1 MAIPEPLPSLP
12 KRPSGGK
19 GIMVMKF
26 GGTSVTGEEGLLRV
40 AGLAKAALAGH
51 RVLLVASAMS
61 GITDLLVAGAQR
73 VQGAEAVLASYSGTH
88 RRALAALA
96 GELGP
101 ERTRE
106 LERRLS
112 ILETELARL
121 LQGVTLL
128 GDCSPQVLARIC
140 SLGERASCALLA
152 GLVQAMGL
160 PCLELDPTQV
170 LVCSGNPAE
179 ASPLPAR
186 IRERLAFFRSGDQ
199 PLALLPGFF
208 GGNEAGEAVLLGRG
222 GSDLS
227 AALAAGAVDA
237 EVLEI
242 WTDVDGV
249 FTADPRLVENAQCL
263 TELSY
268 EEAMELAYFGAKV
281 LHPRTLGYVRGP
293 GIPTRVRNTQRPG
306 HPGTLVTAG
315 VLESKSL
322 PRGLTLLSGMALLD
336 LSGSG
341 LKGVPGVAAR
351 AFGSLAAKG
360 VNVVLITQGSSECAI
375 TICVRKEEAQPAREA
390 LGATFEAELAAG
402 LMDPLVLK
410 PDHAVV
416 SVVGDGMGKYVGV
429 AGSFFGAMGGQGCKV
444 VAIAQGASGRSISAV
459 VSEQEGPRALAAIHR
474 RFFGG
479 LEPLELN
486 LMGVGLVGKQFL
498 VQLQHLQQRM
508 PEVAASLKLCAVSN
522 SRRMLIDTDG
532 LDPAEALAALESR
545 GEPLDEN
552 RLRESVRARK
562 PDHAVLVDCTTS
574 QSLAESYLGFV
585 EAGFHLVSASKKANS
600 GTMAAW
606 RDLRRALAQRGRVFH
621 YETNVGAGL
630 PILGP
635 LRDLRN
641 GGDRVLRLE
650 GILSGSLSYI
660 YGRLD
665 AGAKFSEA
673 VREAREAGF
682 TEPDPRD
689 DLSGLDVAR
698 KALILHREMGGA
710 LELDQVEVE
719 GALPAGFDA
728 GGSVDAFMARLPELD
743 EPFRLRMEALA
754 AQGKALRYAATVTP
768 EGCRVGAI
776 EVDASHPLQVIRG
789 GENALCLSTEAYHPH
804 PMVVRGYGAGAAVT
818 ATGVLADVLRIA
830 RGSRA

>member
-1 MAIPEPLPSLP
+1 MDISDPARSAASAPQ
-12 KRPSGGK
+12 GGR
-19 GIMVMKF
+19 GILVMKF
-26 GGTSVTGEEGLLRV
+26 GGTSVAGDAGLLRV
-40 AGLAKAALAGH
+40 AALVRAALAGH

-61 GITDLLVAGAQR
+61 GITDLLVAGAHR
-73 VQGAEAVLASYSGTH
+73 VLDSGTVLDSYCSTH
-88 RRALAALA
+88 RRALAALP
-96 GELGP
+96 GLP
-101 ERTRE
+101 PPLVQD
-106 LERRLS
+106 LEARLDL
-112 ILETELARL
+112 LEAELARL

-152 GLVQAMGL
+152 GLLRASGL
-160 PCLELDPTQV
+160 ACLELDPTQV
-170 LVCSGNPAE
+170 LVCQGNPAE

-186 IRERLAFFRSGDQ
+186 IRERLRPFRRGDAE
-199 PLALLPGFF
+199 LAILPGFF
-208 GGNEAGEAVLLGRG
+208 GGNEAGEPMLLGRG

-227 AALAAGAVDA
+227 GALAAAAVDA
-237 EVLEI
+237 AGLEI

-249 FTADPRLVENAQCL
+249 FTADPRLVEGARCL
-263 TELSY
+263 EELSY

-293 GIPTRVRNTQRPG
+293 AIPTRVRNTLRPE
-306 HPGTLVTAG
+306 HPGTLVTAEAQP
-315 VLESKSL
+315 LKSG
-322 PRGLTLLSGMALLD
+322 PRGLTLLPGLALLD

-351 AFGSLAAKG
+351 AFGSLAARG

-375 TICVRKEEAQPAREA
+375 TICVRAGEAVPAREA
-390 LGATFEAELAAG
+390 LAVTFEAELAAG

-416 SVVGDGMGKYVGV
+416 SVVGDGMGQHIGV
-429 AGSFFGAMGGQGCKV
+429 SGSFFGALGSQGCSV

-459 VSEQEGPRALAAIHR
+459 VREEAGPRALAAVHR

-479 LEPLELN
+479 LEPLELH

-498 VQLQHLQQRM
+498 VQLQHLRRRM
-508 PEVAASLKLCAVSN
+508 PEVAASLKLCAVTN
-522 SRRMLIDTDG
+522 SRRMLLDADG
-532 LDPAEALAALESR
+532 LDPATALAELAAR
-545 GEPLDEN
+545 GEPLDEQ
-552 RLRESVRARK
+552 RLRDTVRSRR
-562 PDHAVLVDCTTS
+562 PDHAVLVDCTTA
-574 QSLAESYLGFV
+574 QSLADSYLSFV
-585 EAGFHLVSASKKANS
+585 ETGFHLVSASKKANS
-600 GTMAAW
+600 GTMEAW
-606 RDLRRALAQRGRVFH
+606 RELRRILDRRGRVFH

-641 GGDRVLRLE
+641 GGDRIRRLE

-665 AGAKFSEA
+665 EGADFSQA

-698 KALILHREMGGA
+698 KALILFREMGGE
-710 LELDQVEVE
+710 LELGQVDVA
-719 GALPAGFDA
+719 GALPEGFDA
-728 GGSVDAFMARLPELD
+728 GGTVEAFMARLPELD
-743 EPFRLRMEALA
+743 APFRARLEALK

-776 EVDASHPLQVIRG
+776 EVDAEHPLSVIRG
-789 GENALCLSTEAYHPH
+789 GENALCVSTEAYDPH

-830 RGSRA
+830 RGARS

>member
-1 MAIPEPLPSLP
+1 MDSKDSISPLPLP
-12 KRPSGGK
+12 PSGAK
-19 GIMVMKF
+19 GILVMKF
-26 GGTSVTGEEGLLRV
+26 GGTSVAGEAGISAV
-40 AGLAKAALAGH
+40 AGLARKALDGH
-51 RVLLVASAMS
+51 RVLLVASAMA

-73 VQGAEAVLASYSGTH
+73 VKGTEEVLAGYGPVH
-88 RRALAALA
+88 RRVLAALA
-96 GELGP
+96 PAFTPAQVAALEQRLGA
-101 ERTRE
+101 
-106 LERRLS
+106 LE
-112 ILETELARL
+112 EELARL
-121 LQGVTLL
+121 LQGINLL
-128 GDCSPQVLARIC
+128 GDCSPHVLARIC
-140 SLGERASCALLA
+140 SLGERASCTLLA
-152 GLVQAMGL
+152 GLLEAQGA
-160 PCLELDPTQV
+160 PCQLLDPVQV
-170 LVCSGNPAE
+170 MLCRGNPME
-179 ASPLPAR
+179 ASPLPAL
-186 IRERLAFFRSGDQ
+186 IRERLRPFRQGDQ

-208 GGNEAGEAVLLGRG
+208 GGNEAGEPMLLGRG

-227 AALAAGAVDA
+227 AALAAGAVGA
-237 EVLEI
+237 ELLEI

-249 FTADPRLVENAQCL
+249 FTADPRLVENARCL
-263 TELSY
+263 EELSY

-293 GIPTRVRNTQRPG
+293 RIPTRVRNTHRPE
-306 HPGTLVTAG
+306 HPGTLVTAAA
-315 VLESKSL
+315 VASDDT
-322 PRGLTLLSGMALLD
+322 PRGLTLLPGLALLD

-375 TICVRKEEAQPAREA
+375 TICVRAEEAAPAREA
-390 LGATFEAELAAG
+390 LAAGFEAELAAG

-410 PDHAVV
+410 SDHAVV

-429 AGSFFGAMGGQGCKV
+429 AGSFFGALGGQGCNV

-459 VSEQEGPRALAAIHR
+459 VQESEGPKALAAIHR

-479 LEPLELN
+479 LEPLELY
-486 LMGVGLVGKQFL
+486 LMGIGLVGKQFL

-522 SRRMLIDTDG
+522 SRRMLVDPDG
-532 LDPAEALAALESR
+532 LDPATALAEMKVR
-545 GEPLDEN
+545 GEPLDEA
-552 RLRESVRARK
+552 RLREAVRLRR

-574 QSLAESYLGFV
+574 QSLADSYLSFV

-600 GTMAAW
+600 GTMASW
-606 RDLRRALAQRGRVFH
+606 RELRHTLVRRGRVFH

-665 AGAKFSEA
+665 AGAAFSEA

-698 KALILHREMGGA
+698 KALILYREMGGA
-710 LELDQVEVE
+710 LELGQVQVE
-719 GALPAGFDA
+719 GALPEGFDA

-743 EPFRLRMEALA
+743 EPFRARMAALA

-776 EVDASHPLQVIRG
+776 EVDAAHPLSVIRG

-830 RGSRA
+830 RGARS

>member
-1 MAIPEPLPSLP
+1 MDSTESARSLP
-12 KRPSGGK
+12 PSAQ
-19 GIMVMKF
+19 GILVMKF
-26 GGTSVTGEEGLLRV
+26 GGTSVAGDSGLTRV
-40 AGLAKAALAGH
+40 AGLVREAMAGH

-61 GITDLLVAGAQR
+61 GVTDLLVAGAQR
-73 VQGAEAVLASYSGTH
+73 TKGTEEVLAGYSSIH
-88 RRALAALA
+88 RQALDALA
-96 GELGP
+96 GDLPARQALG
-101 ERTRE
+101 
-106 LERRLS
+106 LEARLGA
-112 ILETELARL
+112 LESELARL
-121 LQGVTLL
+121 LQGVNLL
-128 GDCSPQVLARIC
+128 GDCSPLVFARIC
-140 SLGERASCALLA
+140 ALGERASCALLA
-152 GLVQAMGL
+152 GLLEGRGT
-160 PCLELDPTQV
+160 PCLCLDPTRV
-170 LVCSGNPAE
+170 LICHGNPLE
-179 ASPLPAR
+179 ASPIPAR
-186 IRERLAFFRSGDQ
+186 IREQLAPFRDGDQ

-208 GGNEAGEAVLLGRG
+208 GGNAAAEPVLLGRG

-227 AALAAGAVDA
+227 AALAAAAVDA
-237 EVLEI
+237 ELLEI

-249 FTADPRLVENAQCL
+249 FTADPRLVENARCL
-263 TELSY
+263 EQLSY

-293 GIPTRVRNTQRPG
+293 GIPTRVRNTHKPE
-306 HPGTLVTAG
+306 HPGTLVTADAQA
-315 VLESKSL
+315 SL
-322 PRGLTLLSGMALLD
+322 DTPRGLTLLPGLALLD

-375 TICVRKEEAQPAREA
+375 TICVRAEEAVAAREA
-390 LGATFEAELAAG
+390 LAVTFEGELAAG
-402 LMDPLVLK
+402 LMDPLTLK

-508 PEVAASLKLCAVSN
+508 PAVAASLKLCAVSN

-532 LDPAEALAALESR
+532 LDPAGALEALESR
-545 GEPLDEN
+545 GEPLDEH
-552 RLRESVRARK
+552 RLRESVRARR

-574 QSLAESYLGFV
+574 QALAESYLGFV

-600 GTMAAW
+600 GTMASW

-673 VREAREAGF
+673 VREARDAGF

-710 LELDQVEVE
+710 LELDQVQVE

-728 GGSVDAFMARLPELD
+728 GGSVEAFMARLPELD

-830 RGSRA
+830 RGARA

>member
-1 MAIPEPLPSLP
+1 MDSTDSARSLP
-12 KRPSGGK
+12 PS
-19 GIMVMKF
+19 ILVMKF
-26 GGTSVTGEEGLLRV
+26 GGTSVAGDSGLTRV
-40 AGLAKAALAGH
+40 AGLVRTALEGQ

-61 GITDLLVAGAQR
+61 GVTDLLVAGAQR
-73 VQGAEAVLASYSGTH
+73 TRGTEAVLAGYSAIH
-88 RRALAALA
+88 RQALDALAADLPA
-96 GELGP
+96 RQALG
-101 ERTRE
+101 
-106 LERRLS
+106 LEAKLGA
-112 ILETELARL
+112 LEAELARL
-121 LQGVTLL
+121 LQGVNLL
-128 GDCSPQVLARIC
+128 GDCSPLVFARIC
-140 SLGERASCALLA
+140 ALGERASCALLA
-152 GLVQAMGL
+152 GLLEGRGT
-160 PCLELDPTQV
+160 PCLCLDPTKV
-170 LVCSGNPAE
+170 LICQGNPLE
-179 ASPLPAR
+179 ASPLTAR
-186 IRERLAFFRSGDQ
+186 IREQLRPFREGSQ

-208 GGNEAGEAVLLGRG
+208 GGNAAGEPVLLGRG

-227 AALAAGAVDA
+227 AALAAAAVDA
-237 EVLEI
+237 ALLEI

-249 FTADPRLVENAQCL
+249 FTADPRLVQNARCL
-263 TELSY
+263 EELSY

-293 GIPTRVRNTQRPG
+293 GIPTRVRNTHRPE
-306 HPGTLVTAG
+306 HPGTLVTADAEAS
-315 VLESKSL
+315 LDL
-322 PRGLTLLSGMALLD
+322 PRGLTLLPGLALLD

-375 TICVRKEEAQPAREA
+375 TICVRAEEAAAAREA
-390 LGATFEAELAAG
+390 LAVTFEGELAAG
-402 LMDPLVLK
+402 LMDPLTLK

-416 SVVGDGMGKYVGV
+416 SVVGDGMGQYVGV

-479 LEPLELN
+479 LEPVELN
-486 LMGVGLVGKQFL
+486 LMGIGLVGKQFL

-508 PEVAASLKLCAVSN
+508 PEVAASLKLCAVTN
-522 SRRMLIDTDG
+522 SRRMLIDPDG
-532 LDPAEALAALESR
+532 LDPASALAALESR
-545 GEPLDEN
+545 GEPLDEA
-552 RLRESVRARK
+552 RLRDSVRSRR

-574 QSLAESYLGFV
+574 QALADSYLGFV

-600 GTMAAW
+600 GTMASW
-606 RDLRRALAQRGRVFH
+606 RELRRALAQRGRVFH

-710 LELDQVEVE
+710 LELDQVQVE

-728 GGSVDAFMARLPELD
+728 GGPVDAFMARLPELD
-743 EPFRLRMEALA
+743 EAFRERMAALS

-830 RGSRA
+830 RGARA

>member
-1 MAIPEPLPSLP
+1 MDSTGPDRSLP
-12 KRPSGGK
+12 LTPAGGK
-19 GIMVMKF
+19 GILVMKF
-26 GGTSVTGEEGLLRV
+26 GGTSVAGEAGLARV
-40 AGLAKAALAGH
+40 AGLAKAAAAGH
-51 RVLLVASAMS
+51 RVLLVASAMA
-61 GITDLLVAGAQR
+61 GITDLLVAGANR
-73 VQGAEAVLASYSGTH
+73 VKGTEEVLEGYGSAH

-96 GELGP
+96 SGFTP
-101 ERTRE
+101 AQVRE
-106 LERRLS
+106 LELKLDA
-112 ILETELARL
+112 LEEELARL
-121 LQGVTLL
+121 LKGINLL

-140 SLGERASCALLA
+140 ALGERASCAMLSGLLRA
-152 GLVQAMGL
+152 GGV

-170 LVCSGNPAE
+170 LICRGNPLE

-186 IRERLAFFRSGDQ
+186 IRQQLEPFRCGNQ

-208 GGNEAGEAVLLGRG
+208 GGNEAGEPVLLGRG

-227 AALAAGAVDA
+227 AALVAAAVDA
-237 EVLEI
+237 SLLEI

-249 FTADPRLVENAQCL
+249 FTADPRLVQNAQCL
-263 TELSY
+263 EELSY

-293 GIPTRVRNTQRPG
+293 RIPTRVRNSHRPE
-306 HPGTLVTAG
+306 HPGTLVTSAA
-315 VLESKSL
+315 VASSDL
-322 PRGLTLLSGMALLD
+322 PRGLTLLPGLALLD

-341 LKGVPGVAAR
+341 LRGVPGVAAR
-351 AFGSLAAKG
+351 AFGALAAKG

-375 TICVRKEEAQPAREA
+375 TICVRAEEAAPARDA
-390 LGATFEAELAAG
+390 LAVTFEGELAAG
-402 LMDPLVLK
+402 LMDPLLVK
-410 PDHAVV
+410 QGHSVV

-429 AGSFFGAMGGQGCKV
+429 AGSFFGALGGQGCSV

-459 VSEQEGPRALAAIHR
+459 VSEREGPRALAAVHR

-479 LEPLELN
+479 LEPLELH
-486 LMGVGLVGKQFL
+486 LMGIGLVGKQFL

-508 PEVAASLKLCAVSN
+508 PEAAASLKLCAVSN
-522 SRRMLIDTDG
+522 SRRMLVDPAG
-532 LDPAEALAALESR
+532 LDPATALAELRQR
-545 GEPLDEN
+545 GEPLDEE
-552 RLRESVRARK
+552 RLREIVRARR

-574 QSLAESYLGFV
+574 QSLADSYLGFV

-606 RDLRRALAQRGRVFH
+606 RALRHALVQRGRVFH

-641 GGDRVLRLE
+641 GGDRVQRLE

-665 AGAKFSEA
+665 EGASFSEA

-698 KALILHREMGGA
+698 KALILHREMGGE
-710 LELDQVEVE
+710 LELGQVQVE
-719 GALPAGFDA
+719 GALPAGFDP

-743 EPFRLRMEALA
+743 EGFRLRMAELA

-776 EVDASHPLQVIRG
+776 EVDAAHPLSVIRG

-830 RGSRA
+830 RGARS

>member
-1 MAIPEPLPSLP
+1 MDSNPVRSLP
-12 KRPSGGK
+12 LSRERAK
-19 GIMVMKF
+19 GILVMKF
-26 GGTSVTGEEGLLRV
+26 GGTSVAGAGGLAQV
-40 AGLAKAALAGH
+40 AGLVREALANR

-61 GITDLLVAGAQR
+61 GITDLLVAGAHR
-73 VQGAEAVLASYSGTH
+73 VKETAEVLAGYASVH
-88 RRALAALA
+88 RRALGILEPGLPAERSAALWA
-96 GELGP
+96 RLGELEG
-101 ERTRE
+101 
-106 LERRLS
+106 
-112 ILETELARL
+112 ELARL
-121 LQGVTLL
+121 LQGVNLL

-152 GLVQAMGL
+152 GLLEAQGT
-160 PCLELDPTQV
+160 PCLCLDPTQV
-170 LVCSGNPAE
+170 LVCKGNPME
-179 ASPLPAR
+179 ASPLPAL
-186 IRERLAFFRSGDQ
+186 IRERLRPFSQGDQ

-208 GGNEAGEAVLLGRG
+208 GGSEAGEPVLLGRG

-237 EVLEI
+237 ELLEI

-249 FTADPRLVENAQCL
+249 YTADPRLVQGAHCL
-263 TELSY
+263 DELSY

-293 GIPTRVRNTQRPG
+293 GIPTRVRNTQRPD
-306 HPGTLVTAG
+306 HPGTLVTAAA
-315 VLESKSL
+315 VASFDT
-322 PRGLTLLSGMALLD
+322 PRGLTLLPGMAILD

-351 AFGSLAAKG
+351 AFGSLAAKA

-375 TICVRKEEAQPAREA
+375 TICVRAEEALAAREA
-390 LGATFEAELAAG
+390 LALTFEGELAAG
-402 LMDPLVLK
+402 LMDPLTVK

-416 SVVGDGMGKYVGV
+416 SVVGDGMGQYVGV
-429 AGSFFGAMGGQGCKV
+429 AGSFFGALGGQGCNV

-459 VSEQEGPRALAAIHR
+459 VPEQQGPQALAAVHR
-474 RFFGG
+474 RFYGG
-479 LEPLELN
+479 LEPLELY

-498 VQLQHLQQRM
+498 VQLQHLKQRM
-508 PEVAASLKLCAVSN
+508 PELAASLKLCAVTN
-522 SRRMLIDTDG
+522 SRRMLVDPAG
-532 LDPAEALAALESR
+532 LDPAGALALLGDQ
-545 GEPLDEN
+545 GEPLDEG
-552 RLRESVRARK
+552 RLREMVRARR

-574 QSLAESYLGFV
+574 QSLAESYLQFV
-585 EAGFHLVSASKKANS
+585 EAGFHLISASKKANS
-600 GTMAAW
+600 GTMASW
-606 RDLRRALAQRGRVFH
+606 RELRRALERRGRVFH

-630 PILGP
+630 PILGT
-635 LRDLRN
+635 LRDLRS
-641 GGDRVLRLE
+641 GGDRVQRLE

-665 AGAKFSEA
+665 AGARFSEA

-698 KALILHREMGGA
+698 KALILHREMGGE
-710 LELDQVEVE
+710 LELGQVEVE
-719 GALPAGFDA
+719 GALPAGFDD
-728 GGSVDAFMARLPELD
+728 GGSVDDFMARLPELD
-743 EPFRLRMEALA
+743 EPFRARMADLA

-776 EVDASHPLQVIRG
+776 EVDAAHPLQVIRG

-818 ATGVLADVLRIA
+818 ATGVLADVLKIA
-830 RGSRA
+830 RGARR